1 MQQEELAYH
10 TALETHMCCYG
21 SECPQKSGLVKK
33 MAQLHIRSV
42 FVVDVGCPEEVKPP
56 IQCNHVKLECAI
68 YFLYL
73 LNTHLLCIKCS
84 SFYESG

>member
-68 YFLYL
+68 HFFIFIKYTFLVYKVL
-73 LNTHLLCIKCS
+73 QLS
-84 SFYESG
+84 